1 MISGHA
7 GNHYWPERTSSQ
19 STGSTSFFAGPKPLV
34 KSFHEQRLEELRKG
48 KQKLSAPL

>member
-1 MISGHA
+1 MLETITGLNGPA
-7 GNHYWPERTSSQ
+7 ASQ
-19 STGSTSFFAGPKPLV
+19 LAQQVFFAGPKPLV